1 MRCVVYL
8 RGPAHRSADL
18 CAQRSRG
25 LTLSRRP
32 ADRATLAR
40 LPRTIEKLSAL
51 RERSLMYVGATWATH
66 RLVVPAHES
75 LREQLPG

>member
-1 MRCVVYL
+1 M
-8 RGPAHRSADL
+8 
-18 CAQRSRG
+18 
-25 LTLSRRP
+25 
-32 ADRATLAR
+32 
-40 LPRTIEKLSAL
+40 LSAP